1 VHDPALE
8 AYAGGR
14 GGVGELHVAA
24 AAERGLAELR
34 RVRAALVRYGVTVID
49 APAETFASQVA
60 DTYLNLKAAG
70 RL

>member
-1 VHDPALE
+1 
-8 AYAGGR
+8 
-14 GGVGELHVAA
+14 VGALHVAA